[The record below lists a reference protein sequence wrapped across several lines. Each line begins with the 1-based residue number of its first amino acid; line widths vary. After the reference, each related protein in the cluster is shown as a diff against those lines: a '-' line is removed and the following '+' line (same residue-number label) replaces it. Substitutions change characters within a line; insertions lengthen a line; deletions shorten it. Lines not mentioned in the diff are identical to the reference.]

1 MAHRTWIL
9 FAALLLAFRSQAA
22 IADLYVY
29 FDYDEWFA
37 AANTV
42 VTEIGFSGFPQ
53 GTPITDQ
60 YEDQG
65 LVLSPWANIY
75 ANGNPN
81 GDGWGVHADAV
92 PGGRFQA
99 VLDAPRYA
107 FAASWSGS
115 DAPIFRMGEEVVAM
129 SDDYGGSPWLFVGYI
144 SDEPFDSVEFWIT
157 PSVDNIWFGA
167 PVPAPGALTLVLTI
181 GIARRRRARA

>member
-1 MAHRTWIL
+1 MNQCRGMIHV
-9 FAALLLAFRSQAA
+9 LLVLLCPQAA

-37 AANTV
+37 AANTE
-42 VTEIGFSGFPQ
+42 VTEIDFTGFAF

-60 YEDQG
+60 YADVG
-65 LVLSPWANIY
+65 LLLDPWANIY
-75 ANGNPN
+75 QSGNLHN
-81 GDGWGVHADAV
+81 DGWGVHADAV